1 MKKIKVL
8 HVFKSYFPETV
19 GGIEQVIHQLSQAG
33 AKQNIQSDVLTLTD
47 KKTHSYR
54 YNKQIVFAVHRDLQ
68 IASTGFSIQ
77 AFMVFKRIIKKY
89 DIIHYHYPWP
99 FGDLL
104 HLTLGRHKPSIL
116 TYHSDI
122 VRQKTLEKLYRPV
135 QQRFLQAMDSIV
147 VTSPNYLRS
156 STTLIPFRD
165 KTSVVSIGL
174 NKDSYAPAPLQRIRH
189 WKERFGE
196 DFFLFVG
203 VLRYYKGLHILM
215 EALKGTQIKVVI
227 AGSGPTEAELKQAAE
242 ENDIEGAFFLGQI
255 SEEDKAALLTLCR
268 AVVFPSHLRSEAFGI
283 SLLEGAM
290 YGKPMIS
297 CEIGTGTTFI
307 NEANVTGIVVPPSD
321 PQALRQAMLRLLSD
335 DQGCQKMGENAVKR
349 YEKLFTDKAMFA
361 GYQKI
366 YKELLDNI
374 EDNKDL
380 T

>member
-1 MKKIKVL
+1 MKVL

-19 GGIEQVIHQLSQAG
+19 GGIEQVIYQLAQAG
-33 AKQNIQSDVLTLTD
+33 NKHNIQSDILTLHEG
-47 KKTHSYR
+47 KTQTFR
-54 YNKQIVFAVHRDLQ
+54 FNKQIVFAVHRDLQ
-68 IASTGFSIQ
+68 LASTGFSIQ
-77 AFMVFKRIIKKY
+77 AFAVFKRIINKY

-104 HLTLGRHKPSIL
+104 HLFLGRNKPSIL

-122 VRQKTLEKLYRPV
+122 VRQQALEKVYRPV
-135 QQRFLQAMDSIV
+135 QQRFLRSMDRIV

-156 STTLIPFRD
+156 SSTLVPFHD
-165 KTSVVSIGL
+165 KTAVIPIGL
-174 NKDSYAPAPLQRIRH
+174 NKDSYPAPPLQKLKQR
-189 WKERFGE
+189 KEQFGE

-203 VLRYYKGLHILM
+203 VLRYYKGLHILLD
-215 EALKGTQIKVVI
+215 AIKGTNLKVVI
-227 AGSGPTEAELKQAAE
+227 AGSGPTEQELKE
-242 ENDIEGAFFLGQI
+242 EAREYNLDNVFFVGHI
-255 SEEDKAALLTLCR
+255 SEEDKAALLTLCK

-321 PQALRQAMLRLLSD
+321 PNALRQAMQRLISD
-335 DQGCQKMGENAVKR
+335 EAGCARMGESAFNR
-349 YEKLFTDKAMFA
+349 YEKLFTDKAMLS
-361 GYQKI
+361 GYEKI
-366 YKELLDNI
+366 YRELTQH
-374 EDNKDL
+374 KPSH